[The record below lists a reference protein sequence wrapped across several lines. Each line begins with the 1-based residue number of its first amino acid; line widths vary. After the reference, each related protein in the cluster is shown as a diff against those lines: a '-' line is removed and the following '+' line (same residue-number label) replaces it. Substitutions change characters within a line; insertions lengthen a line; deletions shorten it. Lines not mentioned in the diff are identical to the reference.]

1 MLQEIYNFLA
11 ISLERRQKPL
21 ILNTVT
27 KKKLSFDQ
35 NLTPQTFF
43 EKYVGVNLHDYVS
56 IINAPTEDKPF
67 NKTYTVE
74 MLGNVVGGKEVKYL
88 NVEMAA
94 FKN

>member
-1 MLQEIYNFLA
+1 M
-11 ISLERRQKPL
+11 
-21 ILNTVT
+21 
-27 KKKLSFDQ
+27 DQ

-88 NVEMAA
+88 NVEMVLSKICWKKANL
-94 FKN
+94 FGLVVMSDNLQHVTQELWH

>member
-1 MLQEIYNFLA
+1 M
-11 ISLERRQKPL
+11 
-21 ILNTVT
+21 T
-27 KKKLSFDQ
+27 KKNYHLDQ

>member
-1 MLQEIYNFLA
+1 M
-11 ISLERRQKPL
+11 
-21 ILNTVT
+21 T

>member
-1 MLQEIYNFLA
+1 MIMC
-11 ISLERRQKPL
+11 
-21 ILNTVT
+21 
-27 KKKLSFDQ
+27 
-35 NLTPQTFF
+35 
-43 EKYVGVNLHDYVS
+43 

>member
-1 MLQEIYNFLA
+1 
-11 ISLERRQKPL
+11 
-21 ILNTVT
+21 
-27 KKKLSFDQ
+27 

-43 EKYVGVNLHDYVS
+43 EKYVGVNLHEYVS

-74 MLGNVVGGKEVKYL
+74 MLGNVVGGKVVKYL

-94 FKN
+94 FKKLAAAQLEQGDSVWFGCDVGQSS